1 MTVDELC
8 GRHRRLAFDS
18 NLLIYLFEVG
28 GPEAVAVQRLLDAA
42 EAGGVSIVVASL
54 ALAEISV
61 YPAAVDQ
68 AVMAERYA
76 DALRSV
82 PRLDVVPLTVEI
94 AIDAG
99 LLRGRLGHS
108 LPDAIH
114 LATALRTGATAFVT
128 NDRRLRTLPKLEVI
142 QLAELAP

>member
-1 MTVDELC
+1 VTIDELC
-8 GRHRRLAFDS
+8 SRHHRIALDS

-42 EAGGVSIVVASL
+42 EAGGVSIVIASL

-61 YPAAVDQ
+61 YPAAIDN
-68 AVMAERYA
+68 AVMADRYA
-76 DALRSV
+76 DAIDSV
-82 PRLDVVPLTVEI
+82 PRLDVVPLTAAI

-99 LLRGRLGHS
+99 LLRGRYGQS

-114 LATALRTGATAFVT
+114 VATALRTGATAFVT
-128 NDRRLRTLPKLEVI
+128 NDRRLRTLARLEVV
-142 QLAELAP
+142 QLADLAT

>member
-1 MTVDELC
+1 MTVDEVC
-8 GRHRRLAFDS
+8 SHHRRIAFDS
-18 NLLIYLFEVG
+18 NLFIYLFEVG
-28 GPEAVAVQRLLDAA
+28 GPEGAAVQRLLDAA

-61 YPAAVDQ
+61 YPAAVDN

-76 DALRSV
+76 DAIRSV
-82 PRLDVVPLTVEI
+82 QRLDVVPLTAEI

-99 LLRGRLGHS
+99 LMRGRHGHS

-114 LATALRTGATAFVT
+114 LASALRTGATAFVT
-128 NDRRLRTLPKLEVI
+128 NDRRLRTLPRLEVV